1 MQTAAYLC
9 KLYLDHIRKWPYMRR
24 IAPGTKA
31 TIFGH
36 GEFEIVKQHANGDC
50 LMKDAKGQ
58 QFYSRHMA
66 YV

>member
-1 MQTAAYLC
+1 
-9 KLYLDHIRKWPYMRR
+9 MRR

-31 TIFGH
+31 TILGH

-50 LMKDAKGQ
+50 LMKDANGQ